1 VSYVSATDQEALD
14 AFQLTCRLEGII
26 PALESA
32 HAIAHAIRVA
42 PKMASDKI
50 IVVGLSGRGDKDV
63 FTVAN
68 ALGKKL

>member
-1 VSYVSATDQEALD
+1 M
-14 AFQLTCRLEGII
+14 
-26 PALESA
+26 
-32 HAIAHAIRVA
+32 A
-42 PKMASDKI
+42 PKLAKDKI